1 MTKKEVKKQEK
12 EDEDVS
18 FATSSLLTCFED
30 VEKELDEAI
39 LSLDSRD
46 PNFDRDN
53 PTPSSEEE
61 NKVQRKENN
70 RKQIEIDRRE
80 EVRKNYERRYNTAKT
95 TFFDKIETKTYQP
108 PSQPA
113 WSKNT
118 ELEPV
123 ALSIAL
129 STPPSLSKSSSSSS
143 SAAAARSAIVLSR
156 KAESIEAPSIKK
168 FIGISRTST
177 GNST

>member
-46 PNFDRDN
+46 PNFDQDN
-53 PTPSSEEE
+53 PTPSSKEE
-61 NKVQRKENN
+61 NKFQTKENN
-70 RKQIEIDRRE
+70 RKQSEIDRRE

-95 TFFDKIETKTYQP
+95 TFFDKIETKTY
-108 PSQPA
+108 
-113 WSKNT
+113 
-118 ELEPV
+118 
-123 ALSIAL
+123 
-129 STPPSLSKSSSSSS
+129 
-143 SAAAARSAIVLSR
+143 
-156 KAESIEAPSIKK
+156 
-168 FIGISRTST
+168 
-177 GNST
+177 

>member
-53 PTPSSEEE
+53 PTPSS
-61 NKVQRKENN
+61 
-70 RKQIEIDRRE
+70 
-80 EVRKNYERRYNTAKT
+80 
-95 TFFDKIETKTYQP
+95 
-108 PSQPA
+108 
-113 WSKNT
+113 
-118 ELEPV
+118 
-123 ALSIAL
+123 
-129 STPPSLSKSSSSSS
+129 
-143 SAAAARSAIVLSR
+143 
-156 KAESIEAPSIKK
+156 
-168 FIGISRTST
+168 
-177 GNST
+177 